1 MAAGLT
7 DQPAIEPGQQ
17 FSIEKADMSSEYLSQ
32 LFSMEGQVAVV
43 IGGTGVLGGA
53 LSEGLAQAGAHV
65 VVAGRSH
72 ERGCQRVA
80 AIETLGGR
88 ASFVVVDVNTRDS
101 IRRLRDTVVGQHGR
115 VHALVNASGV
125 NSGTPFLQID
135 DQEFDN
141 IIATN
146 LRSVHVACQEFIP
159 HLVKAGG
166 GAILNIGSVTGF
178 LPLSK
183 VYTYASTKSAV
194 LSLTQN
200 LAREFAPQQVRVNCL
215 CPGFFPA
222 EQNRKLLSPERI
234 SDIME
239 HTPMNRFGL
248 PEELVGTAL
257 LLLSPAGSF
266 ITGAAIYVDG
276 GFTCMTI

>member
-1 MAAGLT
+1 
-7 DQPAIEPGQQ
+7 
-17 FSIEKADMSSEYLSQ
+17 MSAEYLSN
-32 LFSMEGQVAVV
+32 LFSLEGQVAVV

-65 VVAGRSH
+65 IVAGRSE
-72 ERGCQRVA
+72 ERGRA
-80 AIETLGGR
+80 RAEAIEKLGGK
-88 ASFVVVDVNTRDS
+88 ACFYPVDVNDRDS
-101 IRRLRDTVVGQHGR
+101 VSQLRDAVVGHHR
-115 VHALVNASGV
+115 RIHALVNSTGV
-125 NSGTPFLQID
+125 NSGTPFLEIE

-141 IIATN
+141 ILATN
-146 LRSVHVACQEFIP
+146 LRGVHVACQEFIP
-159 HLVKAGG
+159 HMAEAGG
-166 GAILNIGSVTGF
+166 GSILNIGSVTSF

-183 VYTYASTKSAV
+183 VYIYAATKAAV

-200 LAREFAPQQVRVNCL
+200 LAREFAPQNVRVNCL

-234 SDIME
+234 SDILG
-239 HTPMNRFGL
+239 HTPMNRFGK
-248 PEELVGTAL
+248 PDELVGAAL

-266 ITGAAIYVDG
+266 ITGSAMYVDG